1 MKNLKP
7 TDLRGKSVEELE
19 KLVAE
24 ERAALF
30 GARRDQVFRR
40 LTDTTSLKVR
50 RHNIA
55 RMLTVIGEKKRQEK
69 A

>member
-7 TDLRGKSVEELE
+7 ADLRGKSVEELE
-19 KLVAE
+19 QLVAE

-30 GARRDQVFRR
+30 AARRDQVFRR
-40 LTDTTSLKVR
+40 LTDTASLSVR

-55 RMLTVIGEKKRQEK
+55 RALTIIGEKQRGSK

>member
-1 MKNLKP
+1 MKNLKSA
-7 TDLRGKSVEELE
+7 DLRGKSVEELE
-19 KLVAE
+19 KLVVE

-30 GARRDQVFRR
+30 TSRRDQVFRR

-55 RMLTVIGEKKRQEK
+55 RMLTIIGEKKRGDK